1 MVLFR
6 LVLNMHSSIG
16 TNWINNPKFRVKMM
30 DIVKGYGISRLLGVI
45 SLAILIAFSACKSN
59 SAIYKA
65 PKVNA
70 FRGGKLPA
78 PPGMVYVPSGTI
90 LFKGSLDSG
99 NVGKN
104 ISLSAFFIDEAEV
117 TNKQYREFVN
127 WVADSVA
134 VTDYLKDD
142 QYFMDIAGEKTGQR
156 RINWA
161 RIKKISP
168 LWKSNDPNIQE
179 RLTPM
184 LEMRGNRRTLKPE
197 VVKYRFSYLQSKG
210 NLKKTYVTDT
220 VSVMPVEDIW
230 TKDFPNAQLASL
242 DANYFTHQSF
252 DYYPV
257 VGVTWR
263 QARAFTDWRA
273 NEMAAT
279 VLRNSYL
286 NGYQLTLSLPTEAQ
300 WQYAA
305 GGKLDPQD
313 TVVGA
318 RMTIEGN
325 SGKRKL
331 AVNFKQGEGTYS
343 RDGATFTL
351 PVKSYMPNAFGI
363 YNMAGNVSEWTL
375 DAYSPSAAVFV
386 NDLNPALLYD
396 ADVKDGDA
404 LKRKVVRGGS
414 WKDNGEQLNMDTRNY
429 SVDYEPHSYIGFR
442 CVMSAF
448 EMPTVQS
455 KTRKY

>member
-1 MVLFR
+1 MNILKGPQCHRWFGIAFLTI
-6 LVLNMHSSIG
+6 LVG
-16 TNWINNPKFRVKMM
+16 
-30 DIVKGYGISRLLGVI
+30 
-45 SLAILIAFSACKSN
+45 FSACKS
-59 SAIYKA
+59 SLSLYQSPDVK
-65 PKVNA
+65 A
-70 FRGGKLPA
+70 FRGDKLAA

-99 NVGKN
+99 DIGKN
-104 ISLSAFFIDEAEV
+104 VSVSAFFIDETEV

-142 QYFMDIAGEKTGQR
+142 AYFLDVAGEKVGQK
-156 RINWA
+156 RINWSKV
-161 RIKKISP
+161 KKASP
-168 LWKSNDPNIQE
+168 LWKSNDPKIQE
-179 RLTPM
+179 RLAPM
-184 LEMRGNRRTLKPE
+184 LAMQGNRRTLNPE
-197 VVKYRFSYLQSKG
+197 VIGYRFSYLQSKG
-210 NLKKTYVTDT
+210 NLKKQYVTDT
-220 VSVMPVEDIW
+220 VVVMPSEDIW

-242 DANYFTHQSF
+242 DANYFNHPSF

-273 NEMAAT
+273 NQMAAT
-279 VLRNSYL
+279 ILRRSYL
-286 NGYQLTLSLPTEAQ
+286 AGYQLSLSLPTEAQ

-305 GGKLDPQD
+305 SGKLDPQD
-313 TVVGA
+313 TVAGT
-318 RMTIEGN
+318 RLTIDAKN
-325 SGKRKL
+325 GKKKL

-375 DAYSPSAAVFV
+375 DAYSPSAVVFV

-396 ADVKDGDA
+396 ADAKDGDA

-414 WKDNGEQLNMDTRNY
+414 WKDNGEQLNSETRNY

>member
-1 MVLFR
+1 MINLIKQVYR
-6 LVLNMHSSIG
+6 NRVRAIG
-16 TNWINNPKFRVKMM
+16 ALA
-30 DIVKGYGISRLLGVI
+30 LLIG
-45 SLAILIAFSACKSN
+45 FSACKSN

-78 PPGMVYVPSGTI
+78 PPGMVYIPSGTI

-104 ISLSAFFIDEAEV
+104 VSVSAFFIDEAEV

-134 VTDYLKDD
+134 VTDYLQDD
-142 QYFMDIAGEKTGQR
+142 QYFLEIAGEQVGQR

-161 RIKKISP
+161 KVKKVSP
-168 LWKSNDPNIQE
+168 LWKSNDPSIQE
-179 RLTPM
+179 RLAPM
-184 LEMRGNRRTLKPE
+184 LEMRGNRRALNPE
-197 VVKYRFSYLQSKG
+197 VIKYRFSYLQSKG
-210 NLKKTYVTDT
+210 NMKKGYVTDS
-220 VSVMPVEDIW
+220 VAVMPIEDIW

-242 DANYFTHQSF
+242 DANYFTHPSF

-273 NEMAAT
+273 SEMAAT
-279 VLRNSYL
+279 VLKNSYL
-286 NGYQLTLSLPTEAQ
+286 NGYQLSLSLPTEAQ

-305 GGKLDPQD
+305 SGKLDPQD
-313 TVVGA
+313 TIAGS
-318 RMTIEGN
+318 RMTIDGPEG
-325 SGKRKL
+325 KKKL

-351 PVKSYMPNAFGI
+351 PVKSYMPNAFGV

-375 DAYSPSAAVFV
+375 DAYSPSAVVFV

-396 ADVKDGDA
+396 ADAKDGDA

-414 WKDNGEQLNMDTRNY
+414 WKDNGEQLNSETRNY

>member
-1 MVLFR
+1 MKNIFKGNYNDQLFG
-6 LVLNMHSSIG
+6 L
-16 TNWINNPKFRVKMM
+16 
-30 DIVKGYGISRLLGVI
+30 IVFATII
-45 SLAILIAFSACKSN
+45 CFSACKSN
-59 SAIYKA
+59 STLYEA

-70 FRGGKLPA
+70 FRGGKLPP
-78 PPGMVYVPSGTI
+78 PPGMVYIPSGTI

-104 ISLSAFFIDEAEV
+104 VSVSAFFIDETEV

-134 VTDYLKDD
+134 ITDYLKDE
-142 QYFMDIAGEKTGQR
+142 QYFLDIAGEEVGQK

-161 RIKKISP
+161 KVKRISP
-168 LWKSNDPNIQE
+168 LWKSNDPSIQE
-179 RLTPM
+179 RLAPM
-184 LEMRGNRRTLKPE
+184 LEMKGNRRTLNSE
-197 VVKYRFSYLQSKG
+197 VVTYRLSYLRSKG
-210 NLKKTYVTDT
+210 NLTKSYITDT
-220 VSVMPVEDIW
+220 ITVMPIEDVW

-242 DANYFTHQSF
+242 DANYFTHPSF

-273 NEMAAT
+273 SQMAAT
-279 VLRNSYL
+279 VLKNSYL
-286 NGYQLTLSLPTEAQ
+286 SGYQLSLSLPTEAQ

-305 GGKLDPQD
+305 SGKSDPQD
-313 TVVGA
+313 TVAGS
-318 RMTIEGN
+318 RMTVEGLE
-325 SGKRKL
+325 GKKKL
-331 AVNFKQGEGTYS
+331 AVNFKQDEGTYS

-351 PVKSYMPNAFGI
+351 PVKSYTPNAFGV

-375 DAYSPSAAVFV
+375 DAYSPSAVVFV

-396 ADVKDGDA
+396 ADSKEGDV

-414 WKDNGEQLNMDTRNY
+414 WKDNGEQLNSETRNY